1 MTRIVRAG
9 LVQARHELDGREP
22 VEAHKRWAI
31 DKHLRL
37 IDAAAAQGIQI
48 LCLQELFFGPY
59 FCAEQDD
66 RWYKAAEPVP
76 DGPTISLMREKAREH
91 GMALIVPVYE
101 REMTGVFYN
110 TAAVIDADGSYLGK
124 VRKVH
129 IPHCHAGEDQSHP
142 YGFWEKFYFRPGNLG
157 YPVFETRFAKLGVY
171 ICYDRHFPEG
181 GRVLGLRGAEIVFN
195 PSATTAGHADYL
207 WKIEQPAMAVAN
219 GYFVG
224 ALNRAGRE
232 APWNIGDF
240 FGSSYF
246 VDPNGQIVAEA
257 AGADDE
263 IVCAELDLDLID
275 RVRAHW
281 QFYRDRRPDTYRDLI
296 ADLP

>member
-1 MTRIVRAG
+1 MTRIVRCG
-9 LVQARHELDGREP
+9 LVQARHEIDGREP
-22 VEAHKRWAI
+22 IEEHKRAAI
-31 DKHLRL
+31 DKHLAL
-37 IDAAAAQGIQI
+37 IEQAARSGIQI

-59 FCAEQDD
+59 FCAEQDA
-66 RWYKAAEPVP
+66 RWYAAAEPVP
-76 DGPTISLMREKAREH
+76 DGPTIELMRNAARKH
-91 GMALIVPVYE
+91 GMVLIVPFYE
-101 REMTGVFYN
+101 KELAGVFYN
-110 TAAVIDADGSYLGK
+110 TAAVIDASGTFVGK
-124 VRKVH
+124 ARKVH
-129 IPHCHAGEDQSHP
+129 IPHCHAGEDQTHP

-157 YPVFETRFAKLGVY
+157 YPVFETRFAKIGVY

-181 GRVLGLRGAEIVFN
+181 GRALGLRGAEIVFN

-207 WKIEQPAMAVAN
+207 WRLEQPAMAVAN

-232 APWNIGDF
+232 PPWNIGEF
-240 FGSSYF
+240 FGNSYF
-246 VDPNGQIVAEA
+246 VDPDGQIVAEA

-263 IVCAELDLDLID
+263 IVCAELDLDQID

-281 QFYRDRRPDTYRDLI
+281 QFYRDRRPDTYADLV

>member
-1 MTRIVRAG
+1 MSRTVRCG
-9 LVQARHELDGREP
+9 LVQARHELDGRDP
-22 VEAHKRWAI
+22 VEDHKRAAI

-37 IDAAAAQGIQI
+37 IEQAAGQGIQI

-59 FCAEQDD
+59 FCAEQDA
-66 RWYKAAEPVP
+66 RWYAAAEPVP
-76 DGPTISLMREKAREH
+76 DGPTIRLMAETARRH

-101 REMTGVFYN
+101 RELPGVFYN
-110 TAAVIDADGSYLGK
+110 TAAVIDADGTYLGK
-124 VRKVH
+124 ARKVH
-129 IPHCHAGEDQSHP
+129 IPHCHAGEDQAQP

-157 YPVFETRFAKLGVY
+157 YPVFETSFAKIGVY

-181 GRVLGLRGAEIVFN
+181 GRALGLRGAEIVFN
-195 PSATTAGHADYL
+195 PSATTAGHSDYL
-207 WKIEQPAMAVAN
+207 WKLEQPAMAVAN

-232 APWNIGDF
+232 APWNIGEFYGD
-240 FGSSYF
+240 SYF

-257 AGADDE
+257 SGARDE
-263 IVCAELDLDLID
+263 IVCADLDLDLID

-281 QFYRDRRPDTYRDLI
+281 QFYRDRRPDTYGDLV